1 MSIPVPSW
9 WPLPVLAIA
18 AGAGALAAWQL
29 KPSPPPLFHS
39 IIVRDTNLQTQIP
52 HLKPTL
58 GEKITKTTVKPT
70 QVAVSEGKPDS
81 AVINNFCAQRV
92 AAVVRARA
100 RALQTSANPDSAPN
114 HERLAKESDNNP
126 PPILPPFWGKYSGSE
141 LTLGASRSDG
151 SLYQAQ
157 FRAKPPLEWVA
168 GRGGS
173 SDTLPV
179 LRTDRWLIRGFR
191 NLGHDCPKGGVA
203 GGLIGLS
210 LGALLKQPG
219 AGLAAGAGG
228 GCVAAA
234 LF

>member
-1 MSIPVPSW
+1 MTIAVPGW
-9 WPLPVLAIA
+9 WPLALAGLT
-18 AGAGALAAWQL
+18 AGAGGLAAWEL

-52 HLKPTL
+52 RVKPSL

-92 AAVVRARA
+92 AAVVRAREKA
-100 RALQTSANPDSAPN
+100 VQTSASPDSGAVQRLPSSAP
-114 HERLAKESDNNP
+114 A
-126 PPILPPFWGKYSGSE
+126 PILPPFWGKYSGSE